1 MSEPAASSAKGPRPD
16 LASRL
21 RTVHMDM
28 VAAVVAGEGLG
39 RVCNLAA
46 DAVKAPVAVIVP
58 RLGAYLGG
66 DADADLR
73 PLRAYAEARL
83 QGRPAPV
90 PPAVELE
97 VAIDSGGET
106 IGAALALGPV
116 GPEAPELLHAVS
128 VAVLTE
134 LAMAEARLE
143 VEENLRGSFLE
154 QLRSGAVGASRED
167 VLRRAAR
174 FGCDLAHGAVA
185 LCAEPTG
192 ERVRHLVALV
202 TDEAPGALAQ
212 LADDGRVYGLIPP
225 AGPDGA
231 AESAITLARRVAARL
246 RPHGSVGLSSF
257 FADAASLSRALE
269 EAALVLDVVR
279 LGGAPGFDPA
289 HPVGDGTYRLLFRV
303 LASHPEEVRSF
314 YEDTIAPLARYD
326 EQYGSDLVG
335 TLEAWFGHDCSTVA
349 TAAAIFVHRH
359 TVAYRLERVKELS
372 GLDPLKSEDRERLGL
387 GLKAGRVIAPSER

>member
-1 MSEPAASSAKGPRPD
+1 MSEPAASSSPDSRPG
-16 LASRL
+16 LAARL

-66 DADADLR
+66 DADINLR
-73 PLRAYAEARL
+73 PLRSYTDARM
-83 QGRPAPV
+83 QGKPVPV
-90 PPAVELE
+90 PPSVELE
-97 VAIDSGGET
+97 VAIESGGET
-106 IGAALALGPV
+106 VGAALALGPV
-116 GPEAPELLHAVS
+116 GPEAPDLLHAVS

-154 QLRSGAVGASRED
+154 QLRSGAVGQSADD

-174 FGCDLAHGAVA
+174 FGCDLSHGAVA
-185 LCAEPTG
+185 LCAEPSG

-225 AGPDGA
+225 AGADDP
-231 AESAITLARRVAARL
+231 AESAVTLARRVAARL
-246 RPHGSVGLSSF
+246 RPHGSVGLSSYF
-257 FADAASLSRALE
+257 GDASSLSRALE

-279 LGGAPGFDPA
+279 LGGAPGAGD
-289 HPVGDGTYRLLFRV
+289 VGDGTYRLLFRV

-314 YEDTIAPLARYD
+314 YDDTIAPLTRYD

-387 GLKAGRVIAPSER
+387 GLKAGRVIAPQRS